1 MDDENVIGIE
11 DSILNSVK
19 KQLGIFPE
27 NKEFDA
33 DIIMHINAA
42 ISTLRQLGVGPQ
54 ESLYVVSDEIQ
65 TYSDFLGDNCS
76 EIPQVKTYLGYKC
89 RFGFDPPQN
98 SVAMEA
104 LKTLIAEAEWRL
116 NIQVDPSDTFE

>member
-1 MDDENVIGIE
+1 MDEENVVRIE
-11 DSILNSVK
+11 DSILYSVK
-19 KQLGIFPE
+19 KQLGILPE
-27 NKEFDA
+27 FKEFDP

-54 ESLYVVSDEIQ
+54 DSLYVVTDETQ
-65 TYSDFLGDNCS
+65 TYSDFLGEECAETS
-76 EIPQVKTYLGYKC
+76 QVKTYLFYKC
-89 RFGFDPPQN
+89 RFGFDPPQS

-116 NIQVDPSDTFE
+116 NVQVDPSDTFE